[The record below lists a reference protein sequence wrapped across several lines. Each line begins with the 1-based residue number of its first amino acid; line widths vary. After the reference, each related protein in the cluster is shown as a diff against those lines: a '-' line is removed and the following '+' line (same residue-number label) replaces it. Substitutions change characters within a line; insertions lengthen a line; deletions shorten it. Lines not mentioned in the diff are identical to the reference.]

1 MSNDRRLERRVSL
14 RDLRILMSVIEAGS
28 MGKAAKLL
36 ATSQPAISR
45 SIADL
50 EHAFGVRLLDRGA
63 FGVEPTLYGRALM
76 NRGVAMFD
84 ELDQSMKDIR
94 FLADPT
100 VGELSIAASI
110 AIAEGLVCKVMSNL
124 SRRYPHLTY
133 QVLAS
138 DTTTAYRALL
148 DRRVDLAIIHAIEPV
163 PPEYVDVETLL
174 LDPHVVV
181 AGHQNPLTRR
191 RRLKLSDVM
200 NEPWA
205 LPPPG
210 SPYASVVAEAF
221 RTHRLPLPPS
231 VISSTLPVR
240 TTLLATSRYLSMVPR
255 IVMQFAPKTRLL
267 KALPISLPTTARP
280 LVVVALKN
288 RTLTPVASVFAQQ
301 LRNTAKA
308 LGNAA

>member
-1 MSNDRRLERRVSL
+1 MRWAMSNDRRLERRVSL

-63 FGVEPTLYGRALM
+63 FGVEPALYGRALM

-163 PPEYVDVETLL
+163 PPEI
-174 LDPHVVV
+174 
-181 AGHQNPLTRR
+181 GR
-191 RRLKLSDVM
+191 
-200 NEPWA
+200 
-205 LPPPG
+205 
-210 SPYASVVAEAF
+210 AS
-221 RTHRLPLPPS
+221 
-231 VISSTLPVR
+231 
-240 TTLLATSRYLSMVPR
+240 
-255 IVMQFAPKTRLL
+255 
-267 KALPISLPTTARP
+267 
-280 LVVVALKN
+280 
-288 RTLTPVASVFAQQ
+288 
-301 LRNTAKA
+301 
-308 LGNAA
+308 